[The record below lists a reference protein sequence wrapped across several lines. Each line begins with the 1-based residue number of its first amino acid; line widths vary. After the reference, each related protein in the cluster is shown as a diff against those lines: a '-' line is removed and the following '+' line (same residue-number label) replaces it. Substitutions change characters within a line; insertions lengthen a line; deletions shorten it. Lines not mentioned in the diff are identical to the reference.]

1 MCTHRIVADAATQA
15 RRCNHGPRATPAHCG
30 SGRSAYQSPVDVG
43 KHEGKH
49 EGTAATL
56 RPARE
61 GGAACHTPGSL
72 WPPRLHFYYYLY
84 FSGKNDITPQ
94 YLWVSNSTPT
104 SSPWKILL
112 KRASHVSGT
121 VTRRRGVGRLAGLS
135 IPLAPVQWS
144 GFVAWGAIPS
154 TRVHPCFPA
163 LYPGQ
168 GGLGTSP
175 WGTFPC
181 SSLSCTTTAVG
192 GSSVG

>member
-1 MCTHRIVADAATQA
+1 MTNFLQKCRYYRRSIGHRAPEGWP
-15 RRCNHGPRATPAHCG
+15 C
-30 SGRSAYQSPVDVG
+30 RSSRIQN
-43 KHEGKH
+43 
-49 EGTAATL
+49 
-56 RPARE
+56 
-61 GGAACHTPGSL
+61 
-72 WPPRLHFYYYLY
+72 YYLY

-112 KRASHVSGT
+112 NRASHVSGT
-121 VTRRRGVGRLAGLS
+121 VTCRRGVGRLAGLS

-154 TRVHPCFPA
+154 TRVHPCFPT

-168 GGLGTSP
+168 GGLGTPP

-181 SSLSCTTTAVG
+181 SSLPCTTTAVG